1 MILLSADMPG
11 RSEKAEK
18 GEKPIKLVLKVGSN
32 QEKVSAKSN
41 TPSSTSRPAGN
52 VDRTKSKDH
61 SSKKKKKKRSASR
74 ERKKPKFDPG
84 SSVSSRK

>member
-1 MILLSADMPG
+1 MPG

-32 QEKVSAKSN
+32 QEKVSAKSDA
-41 TPSSTSRPAGN
+41 PSSTSRPAGN

-84 SSVSSRK
+84 SSVSSTK